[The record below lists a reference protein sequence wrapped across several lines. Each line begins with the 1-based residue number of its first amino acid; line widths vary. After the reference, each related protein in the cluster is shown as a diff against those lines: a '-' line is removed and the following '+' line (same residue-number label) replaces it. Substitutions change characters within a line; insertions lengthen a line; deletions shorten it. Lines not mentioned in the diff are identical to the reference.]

1 MYVYIYTR
9 VKECVYIGSH
19 DCFLL
24 CPQLAVSLNIGLELL
39 QISVS
44 LLFQLLLGR
53 GNLPLYL
60 CHGLLLLLQLL
71 SGGLGVGLKLLD
83 NPNQSIAS
91 DYGFSLAL
99 AFLCEM

>member
-1 MYVYIYTR
+1 MSAFS
-9 VKECVYIGSH
+9 C
-19 DCFLL
+19 LL

-39 QISVS
+39 QLS
-44 LLFQLLLGR
+44 LSLSCSSCCWVVATCPFIFATV
-53 GNLPLYL
+53 
-60 CHGLLLLLQLL
+60 CFLLQLL
-71 SGGLGVGLKLLD
+71 SGGLGVGLKLRG